1 MTFRNGHD
9 GPKDPNVA
17 SLDDARR
24 RAADRKKADARAS
37 TGRGPRTT
45 RDWII
50 GGVIVAMAFALIA
63 SWVMSIAP
71 ATLPGG
77 GGGL

>member
-17 SLDDARR
+17 SLDEARR
-24 RAADRKKADARAS
+24 RAAEKKKSEARAS

-50 GGVIVAMAFALIA
+50 GGVIIAMAVGLIA
-63 SWVMSIAP
+63 SLVMSAVGY
-71 ATLPGG
+71 AAFNTHHFV
-77 GGGL
+77 